1 LETAIATV
9 VKTVADTKAPVVR
22 VTMNPAWLWPAD
34 HRMVDVLAT
43 PLIQE
48 ACSDVSIELLSVT
61 SNEPD
66 DAAGDTD
73 GNTTG
78 DIQGV
83 TTGTDDRAFQL
94 RAETGPVFGG
104 RRYLVIYSATD
115 GSGNRGIG
123 RVAVSVLAPR
133 KITPPIEPV
142 DQPGIS
148 LHRPPGS

>member
-1 LETAIATV
+1 
-9 VKTVADTKAPVVR
+9 
-22 VTMNPAWLWPAD
+22 MNPAWLWPAD

-104 RRYLVIYSATD
+104 ARYLVHLLGHRWLGEQGHRAGRRLRPGPEEDHSA
-115 GSGNRGIG
+115 
-123 RVAVSVLAPR
+123 L
-133 KITPPIEPV
+133 EPV
-142 DQPGIS
+142 DQPRDLAAS
-148 LHRPPGS
+148 TAGS